1 MTPRRARLR
10 RLLLGAMAAAPA
22 ALASRARAETPFP
35 SRPVRIV
42 VPYSVGIGPDV
53 VARTVAEHLSRA
65 WSQPVVVDNRP
76 GASGIVAF
84 TEVRTT
90 APDGHTLFVGD
101 TATLAVN
108 PLIHASLPYDPERD
122 IVPITKLFHA
132 TLAIQVGMQS
142 RFATLA
148 MLLAEARRS
157 PGKVS
162 YASFGNGH
170 PMHVA
175 VESMARAAGV
185 TLLHVPFRD
194 SGSLMTAVANCDVD
208 FTPLSMYT
216 VAAMTKSGKMRALA
230 VASRTRLR
238 DHPQLPTVA
247 EAGGPLVEMHPWA
260 ALVGVAGTP
269 PAVIDT
275 LQRDVVA
282 ALRAPDVRSRIEGA
296 GFDLA
301 PLTPK
306 ALRALIASDSAE
318 YAVLVR
324 EGRVQRV

>member
-1 MTPRRARLR
+1 MTLRHARRRA
-10 RLLLGAMAAAPA
+10 LLGALAAAPFA
-22 ALASRARAETPFP
+22 MASRARGEPAFP

-53 VARTVAEHLSRA
+53 VARAVAEHLGRK
-65 WSQPVVVDNRP
+65 WHQPVVVDNKP

-84 TEVRTT
+84 SEVRST

-122 IVPITKLFHA
+122 VVPITKLFHA
-132 TLAIQVGMQS
+132 TLAIQVGAQC
-142 RFATLA
+142 RFDTMAA
-148 MLLAEARRS
+148 LLAEARRA

-162 YASFGNGH
+162 YASLGNGH

-194 SGSLMTAVANCDVD
+194 GGTLMSAVANCDVD

-216 VAAMTKSGKMRALA
+216 VAAMTRSGKMRALA

-238 DHPQLPTVA
+238 DHPRLPTVA
-247 EAGGPLVEMHPWA
+247 EAGGPMAEMHPWA
-260 ALVGVAGTP
+260 ALVSVAGTP
-269 PAVIDT
+269 QPAIDT

-282 ALRAPDVRSRIEGA
+282 SLGAPDVRSRIEGA

-301 PLTPK
+301 PLTPQ

-318 YAVLVR
+318 YAILVR

>member
-1 MTPRRARLR
+1 MTLRHARRRRA
-10 RLLLGAMAAAPA
+10 LLGALAAAPFA
-22 ALASRARAETPFP
+22 MASRARAEPEFP

-53 VARTVAEHLSRA
+53 VARAVAEHLSRK
-65 WSQPVVVDNRP
+65 WHQPVVVDNKP

-84 TEVRTT
+84 SEVRST

-122 IVPITKLFHA
+122 VVPITKLFHA
-132 TLAIQVGMQS
+132 TLAIQVGAQC
-142 RFATLA
+142 RFATMA
-148 MLLAEARRS
+148 ALLAEARRA

-162 YASFGNGH
+162 YASLGNGH

-194 SGSLMTAVANCDVD
+194 GGTLMSAVANCDVD

-216 VAAMTKSGKMRALA
+216 VAAMTRSGKMRALA

-238 DHPQLPTVA
+238 DHPRLPTVA
-247 EAGGPLVEMHPWA
+247 DAGGPMTEMHPWA

-269 PAVIDT
+269 QPALDA

-282 ALRAPDVRSRIEGA
+282 ALLAPDVRSRIEGA

-301 PLTPK
+301 PLTPQ

-318 YAVLVR
+318 YAILVR
-324 EGRVQRV
+324 EGRVQRG

>member
-1 MTPRRARLR
+1 
-10 RLLLGAMAAAPA
+10 LLLGAMAAAPVAFA
-22 ALASRARAETPFP
+22 ARARTDNPFP

-53 VARTVAEHLSRA
+53 VARTVAEHLSRK
-65 WSQPVVVDNRP
+65 WGQPVLVDNRP

-84 TEVRTT
+84 AELRTT

-142 RFATLA
+142 RFDTMAA
-148 MLLAEARRS
+148 LLAEARRA

-162 YASFGNGH
+162 YASLGNGH

-194 SGSLMTAVANCDVD
+194 GGSLMTAVANCDVD

-216 VAAMTKSGKMRALA
+216 VAALTKSGRMRALA
-230 VASRTRLR
+230 VAARTRLR
-238 DHPQLPTVA
+238 DYPQLPTVA
-247 EAGGPLVEMHPWA
+247 EAGGPAVEMHPWA

-269 PAVIDT
+269 PAVIDA

-282 ALRAPDVRSRIEGA
+282 ALLAPDVRSRIEGA

-301 PLTPK
+301 PLTPQ
-306 ALRALIASDSAE
+306 ALRALIAADSAE

>member
-1 MTPRRARLR
+1 VTPRQARQR
-10 RLLLGAMAAAPA
+10 RLLLGALAAAPVV
-22 ALASRARAETPFP
+22 LASRARADNPFP

-53 VARTVAEHLSRA
+53 VARTVAEHLSRK

-90 APDGHTLFVGD
+90 TPDGHTLFVGD

-132 TLAIQVGMQS
+132 TLAIQVGHDS
-142 RFATLA
+142 RFETLA
-148 MLLAEARRS
+148 ALLAEARRS

-175 VESMARAAGV
+175 VESMARAADV

-238 DHPQLPTVA
+238 DYPQLPTVA
-247 EAGGPLVEMHPWA
+247 EAGGPVVEMHPWA

-269 PAVIDT
+269 PAVIDA

-301 PLTPK
+301 PLTPQ
-306 ALRALIASDSAE
+306 ALRALIAADSAE

>member
-1 MTPRRARLR
+1 
-10 RLLLGAMAAAPA
+10 
-22 ALASRARAETPFP
+22 
-35 SRPVRIV
+35 
-42 VPYSVGIGPDV
+42 
-53 VARTVAEHLSRA
+53 
-65 WSQPVVVDNRP
+65 
-76 GASGIVAF
+76 
-84 TEVRTT
+84 
-90 APDGHTLFVGD
+90 
-101 TATLAVN
+101 
-108 PLIHASLPYDPERD
+108 
-122 IVPITKLFHA
+122 VPITKLFHA
-132 TLAIQVGMQS
+132 TLAIQVGAQC
-142 RFATLA
+142 RFDTMAA
-148 MLLAEARRS
+148 LLAEARRS

-162 YASFGNGH
+162 YASLGNGH

-194 SGSLMTAVANCDVD
+194 GGTLMSAVANCDVD

-216 VAAMTKSGKMRALA
+216 VAAMSRSGKMRALA

-238 DHPQLPTVA
+238 DHPRLPTVA
-247 EAGGPLVEMHPWA
+247 EAGGPMAEMHPWA

-269 PAVIDT
+269 QAAIDA

-301 PLTPK
+301 PLTPQ

>member
-1 MTPRRARLR
+1 MTPHRARQRR
-10 RLLLGAMAAAPA
+10 RLLGALAAAPV
-22 ALASRARAETPFP
+22 ALASRARADSPFP

-42 VPYSVGIGPDV
+42 VPYSVGIGPDI
-53 VARTVAEHLSRA
+53 VARTVGEHLSRK

-132 TLAIQVGMQS
+132 TLAIQVGMRC
-142 RFATLA
+142 RFETMAA
-148 MLLAEARRS
+148 LLAEARRS
-157 PGKVS
+157 PGNVS

-185 TLLHVPFRD
+185 MLLHVAFRD

-208 FTPLSMYT
+208 FAPLSMYT
-216 VAAMTKSGKMRALA
+216 VAAMTKSGNMRALA
-230 VASRTRLR
+230 VASRARVR
-238 DHPQLPTVA
+238 GYPQLPTVA
-247 EAGGPLVEMHPWA
+247 EAGGPMVEMHPWA

-269 PAVIDT
+269 QAVINA

-282 ALRAPDVRSRIEGA
+282 ALLAPDVRSRIEGA

-301 PLTPK
+301 PLTPQ
-306 ALRALIASDSAE
+306 ALRALIAADSAE
-318 YAVLVR
+318 YAILVR

>member
-1 MTPRRARLR
+1 MTLRHARRR
-10 RLLLGAMAAAPA
+10 RVLLGALAAAPFA
-22 ALASRARAETPFP
+22 MASRARVEPAFP

-53 VARTVAEHLSRA
+53 VARAVAEHLSRK
-65 WSQPVVVDNRP
+65 WHQPVVVDNKP

-84 TEVRTT
+84 SEVRST

-122 IVPITKLFHA
+122 VVPITKLFHA
-132 TLAIQVGMQS
+132 TLAIQVGAQC
-142 RFATLA
+142 RFDTMAA
-148 MLLAEARRS
+148 LLAEARRA

-162 YASFGNGH
+162 YASLGNGH

-194 SGSLMTAVANCDVD
+194 GGALMSAVANCDVD

-216 VAAMTKSGKMRALA
+216 VAAMTRSGKMRALA

-238 DHPQLPTVA
+238 DHPRLPTVA
-247 EAGGPLVEMHPWA
+247 QAGGPMTEMHPWA

-269 PAVIDT
+269 QPALDT

-282 ALRAPDVRSRIEGA
+282 ALLAPDVRSRIEGA

-301 PLTPK
+301 PLTPE

-318 YAVLVR
+318 YAILVR

>member
-1 MTPRRARLR
+1 MTSQQVRRR
-10 RLLLGAMAAAPA
+10 RLLLGAMAAAPVAFA
-22 ALASRARAETPFP
+22 ARARADNPFP

-53 VARTVAEHLSRA
+53 VARAVAEHLSRK

-142 RFATLA
+142 RFDTMAA
-148 MLLAEARRS
+148 LLAEARRS

-194 SGSLMTAVANCDVD
+194 GGSLMTAVANCDVD

-216 VAAMTKSGKMRALA
+216 VAPMTKSGRMRALA
-230 VASRTRLR
+230 VAARTRLR
-238 DHPQLPTVA
+238 DYPQLPTLA
-247 EAGGPLVEMHPWA
+247 EAGGPMVEMHPWA

-269 PAVIDT
+269 PAVVDA

-282 ALRAPDVRSRIEGA
+282 ALLAPDVRSRIEGA

-301 PLTPK
+301 PLTPQ
-306 ALRALIASDSAE
+306 ALRALIAADGAE